1 VAGYGWSVW
10 EPADLGVAPVRGGPT
25 WLDNALT
32 RVEVDPVAGTFS
44 VDGLAGLD
52 RLVDG
57 GDEGDTYNYSPPSAD
72 ALVDSPDHV
81 AVELLEP
88 GPVRGVLRVRRRYQ
102 WPQRV
107 VGGQR
112 TGLEPVDVTT
122 EIELRAGE
130 RLVRVVTALD
140 NRCRDHRLRAV
151 FPLTEPV
158 DRTVAECAFATVERG
173 APEGGPHETAVPT
186 YPSRR
191 FVRAGALTITHEGLL
206 EYELIDGGTAVAL
219 TLLRA
224 VGVLSRPAPAYR
236 PNAAGPPLVV
246 TDAQLLGPHRVRYA
260 IAVGD
265 DDPYALADQAWNPM
279 LVAAGSGDGQL
290 PASGSRLTVDGAEVS
305 SLRRQD
311 GHLEVR
317 VFNPSDETVTVSI
330 PGHEGFLIDLL
341 GREQERWRQ
350 RFALR
355 PWGITTARLDAD
367 SLDG

>member
-1 VAGYGWSVW
+1 M
-10 EPADLGVAPVRGGPT
+10 DLDV
-25 WLDNALT
+25 
-32 RVEVDPVAGTFS
+32 GTFS

-52 RLVDG
+52 RLIEG
-57 GDEGDTYNYSPPSAD
+57 GDEGDTYNYSPPAAD
-72 ALVDSPDHV
+72 VLVDRPETV

-88 GPVRGVLRVRRRYQ
+88 GPVRGVLQVRRRYQ

-107 VGGQR
+107 ATGQR
-112 TGLEPVDVTT
+112 IGLETVDVTT

-130 RLVRVVTALD
+130 RLVRVVATLD
-140 NRCRDHRLRAV
+140 NRCRDHRLRTV
-151 FPLTEPV
+151 FPLPEPV

-173 APEGGPHETAVPT
+173 APEGGPHEMALAT

-191 FVRAGALTITHEGLL
+191 FVRAGALTLTHDGLL
-206 EYELIDGGTAVAL
+206 EYELIDGGRALAL

-224 VGVLSRPAPAYR
+224 IGVLSRPAPAYR
-236 PNAAGPPLVV
+236 PNAAGPPLAV

-260 IAVGD
+260 VAVGD

-279 LVAAGSGDGQL
+279 LVADGNGDGKL
-290 PASGSRLTVDGAEVS
+290 PPSGSRLTVEGGEVS

-311 GHLEVR
+311 GHLELR
-317 VFNPSDETVTVSI
+317 VFNPSDDTITVRI
-330 PGHEGFLIDLL
+330 PGHQGCLVDLL

-350 RFALR
+350 RFPLR
-355 PWGITTARLDAD
+355 AWGIATARLDAV